1 MGQSDPSRRNAL
13 DRLKWASEASEG
25 PARPRTGRAPAYHVD
40 DGRADSADRDEVA
53 HLTKPAQSFAAGP
66 LDERRDQ

>member
-1 MGQSDPSRRNAL
+1 MSMMGVPI
-13 DRLKWASEASEG
+13 
-25 PARPRTGRAPAYHVD
+25 
-40 DGRADSADRDEVA
+40 ADRDEVA